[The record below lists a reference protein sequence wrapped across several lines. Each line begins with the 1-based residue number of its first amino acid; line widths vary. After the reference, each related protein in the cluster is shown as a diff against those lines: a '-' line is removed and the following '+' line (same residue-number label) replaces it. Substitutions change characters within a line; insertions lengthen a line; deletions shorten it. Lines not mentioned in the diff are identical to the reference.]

1 MRITSWNLLHGQGA
15 RSFRAIADAL
25 DVGNS
30 DFVIGVQEVD
40 AFQDRSDQVFQV
52 ADLASQLSAKHFA
65 FVRCVI
71 GTPGFKWRK
80 VKSDE
85 AVLMASSD
93 STTINSTNIAGK
105 KILNDDNPPSYGI
118 GLITNIPVTKWE
130 VLALGKSV
138 IGLPLI
144 FPAGDADFTGDA
156 DSANAASSSSKPK
169 LRFIYVK
176 DEPRY
181 AVAAQLE
188 NGFTVVNMH
197 LSFVPFVNLFQLWRV
212 KRWLAKMPGKH
223 ILLGDLNLPFDL
235 PVKFSKWKSLVS
247 MASYP
252 TWQPK
257 IQFDYILS
265 DNFGM
270 HESSSDLVKP
280 IFLKSDISDHLP
292 VTIEIN

>member
-15 RSFRAIADAL
+15 TNFRAIADAL

-52 ADLASQLSAKHFA
+52 ADLASELGAQYFA
-65 FVRCVI
+65 FARCVI

-80 VKSDE
+80 VRSDE

-93 STTINSTNIAGK
+93 STNITSTNIAGERV
-105 KILNDDNPPSYGI
+105 LNEANPPSYGI

-138 IGLPLI
+138 IGLPLV
-144 FPAGDADFTGDA
+144 FPSGEA
-156 DSANAASSSSKPK
+156 DSENNFPIADAKSSARPK

-181 AVAAQLE
+181 AVAAQLA

-197 LSFVPFVNLFQLWRV
+197 LSFVPLVNLFQLWRV

-235 PVKFSKWKSLVS
+235 PVKLSKWKSLVT

-265 DNFGM
+265 DNFAVDK
-270 HESSSDLVKP
+270 SCKDLVKP

>member
-15 RSFRAIADAL
+15 TNFRAIANAL
-25 DVGNS
+25 DVGRS

-52 ADLASQLSAKHFA
+52 AELASELGATYFG

-80 VKSDE
+80 VRKDE
-85 AVLMASSD
+85 AVLITNSD
-93 STTINSTNIAGK
+93 LMNSGRNS
-105 KILNDDNPPSYGI
+105 DNPPSYGI
-118 GLITNIPVTKWE
+118 GLITSVPVKKWE
-130 VLALGKSV
+130 ILTLGKSV
-138 IGLPLI
+138 VGLPLV
-144 FPAGDADFTGDA
+144 FPDASAGESAAGD
-156 DSANAASSSSKPK
+156 SKARPK
-169 LRFIYVK
+169 VRFIYVK

-188 NGFTVVNMH
+188 NGYTVVNVH
-197 LSFVPFVNLFQLWRV
+197 LSFVPLVNLYQLWRV

-223 ILLGDLNLPFDL
+223 FLIGDLNLPFNI
-235 PVKFSKWKSLVS
+235 PVKLSKWKSLVS

-265 DNFGM
+265 DNFGIDK
-270 HESSSDLVKP
+270 SNQDLVKP
-280 IFLKSDISDHLP
+280 IHLRSEISDHLP

>member
-15 RSFRAIADAL
+15 KSFRAIADAL

-40 AFQDRSDQVFQV
+40 VFQDRSDQVFQV
-52 ADLASQLSAKHFA
+52 ADLASELGAKNFA

-80 VKSDE
+80 VRSDE
-85 AVLMASSD
+85 AILITNSD
-93 STTINSTNIAGK
+93 SSGLNSFNLAGK
-105 KILNDDNPPSYGI
+105 RVLNNDNPPSYGI
-118 GLITNIPVTKWE
+118 GLITNISVTKWE

-138 IGLPLI
+138 IGLPLV
-144 FPAGDADFTGDA
+144 FPSGDVNG
-156 DSANAASSSSKPK
+156 SAKPK

-181 AVAAQLE
+181 AVAAQLA

-265 DNFGM
+265 DNFAVDK
-270 HESSSDLVKP
+270 SSKDLVKP
-280 IFLKSDISDHLP
+280 IFLKSNISDHLP

>member
-15 RSFRAIADAL
+15 TNFRAIANTL

-40 AFQDRSDQVFQV
+40 AYQDRSDQVFQV
-52 ADLASQLSAKHFA
+52 SELASELGAKYFA

-71 GTPGFKWRK
+71 GTPGFKWRRVRK
-80 VKSDE
+80 DE
-85 AVLMASSD
+85 AVLITNSG
-93 STTINSTNIAGK
+93 STNSGEGS
-105 KILNDDNPPSYGI
+105 DNPPSYGI

-130 VLALGKSV
+130 LLPLGKSV
-138 IGLPLI
+138 IGLPLV
-144 FPAGDADFTGDA
+144 FPAGDADGSTNS
-156 DSANAASSSSKPK
+156 SAKPK

-181 AVAAQLE
+181 AVAAHLE

-265 DNFGM
+265 DNFARDK
-270 HESSSDLVKP
+270 SSKDLVKP
-280 IFLKSDISDHLP
+280 IYLKSDISDHLP
-292 VTIEIN
+292 VTIEIS

>member
-15 RSFRAIADAL
+15 TNFRAIANAL
-25 DVGNS
+25 EVGRS

-52 ADLASQLSAKHFA
+52 AELASELGATYFG

-80 VKSDE
+80 VRKNE
-85 AVLMASSD
+85 AVLITNSD
-93 STTINSTNIAGK
+93 VMNSGRK
-105 KILNDDNPPSYGI
+105 SDNPPSYGI
-118 GLITNIPVTKWE
+118 GLITNVPVKKWE
-130 VLALGKSV
+130 ILALGKSA
-138 IGLPLI
+138 IGLPLV
-144 FPAGDADFTGDA
+144 FPDASAGESAAGD
-156 DSANAASSSSKPK
+156 SKARPK
-169 LRFIYVK
+169 VRFIYVK

-188 NGFTVVNMH
+188 NGYTVVNVH
-197 LSFVPFVNLFQLWRV
+197 LSFVPLVNLYQLWRV
-212 KRWLAKMPGKH
+212 KRWLAKMPGKYFL
-223 ILLGDLNLPFDL
+223 IGDLNLPFNI
-235 PVKFSKWKSLVS
+235 PVKLSKWKSLVS

-265 DNFGM
+265 DNFGIDK
-270 HESSSDLVKP
+270 SNQDLVKP
-280 IFLKSDISDHLP
+280 IHLRSEISDHLP

>member
-1 MRITSWNLLHGQGA
+1 LLHGQGA
-15 RSFRAIADAL
+15 ENLRAIANAL

-30 DFVIGVQEVD
+30 DFAVGVQEVD

-85 AVLMASSD
+85 AILMASSD
-93 STTINSTNIAGK
+93 STNINSTNIAGEK
-105 KILNDDNPPSYGI
+105 VLNDDKPPSYGI

-138 IGLPLI
+138 IGLPLV
-144 FPAGDADFTGDA
+144 FPAGNT
-156 DSANAASSSSKPK
+156 DSADAANSSAKPK

-235 PVKFSKWKSLVS
+235 PVKFSKWKSLIS

-265 DNFGM
+265 DNFVVGK
-270 HESSSDLVKP
+270 SSKDLIKP

-292 VTIEIN
+292 VTIEIS

>member
-1 MRITSWNLLHGQGA
+1 LLHGQGA
-15 RSFRAIADAL
+15 KSFRAIADAL

-52 ADLASQLSAKHFA
+52 ADLASELGAKNFA

-80 VKSDE
+80 VRSDE
-85 AVLMASSD
+85 AILITNSD
-93 STTINSTNIAGK
+93 SSGLNSFNLAGK
-105 KILNDDNPPSYGI
+105 RVLNNDNPPSYGI
-118 GLITNIPVTKWE
+118 GLITNISVTKWE

-138 IGLPLI
+138 IGLPLV
-144 FPAGDADFTGDA
+144 FPSGDVNG
-156 DSANAASSSSKPK
+156 SAKPK

-181 AVAAQLE
+181 AVAAQLA

-265 DNFGM
+265 DNFAVDK
-270 HESSSDLVKP
+270 SSKDLVKP

>member
-15 RSFRAIADAL
+15 RSFRAVADAL

-52 ADLASQLSAKHFA
+52 ADLASELSAKHFG

-71 GTPGFKWRK
+71 GTPGFNWRK
-80 VKSDE
+80 VEGDE
-85 AVLMASSD
+85 AILITNTSS
-93 STTINSTNIAGK
+93 A
-105 KILNDDNPPSYGI
+105 NDDNPPSYGI
-118 GLITNIPVTKWE
+118 GLITNIPVKKWE

-138 IGLPLI
+138 IGLPLL
-144 FPAGDADFTGDA
+144 FPAGDAD
-156 DSANAASSSSKPK
+156 SAVDTNSTPQPTF
-169 LRFIYVK
+169 RFIYVK

-223 ILLGDLNLPFDL
+223 ILLGDLNLPFNL

-265 DNFGM
+265 DKINI
-270 HESSSDLVKP
+270 EAVRP
-280 IFLKSDISDHLP
+280 IHLRSDISDHLP

>member
-15 RSFRAIADAL
+15 TNFRAIANAL
-25 DVGNS
+25 EVGRS

-52 ADLASQLSAKHFA
+52 AELASELGATYFG

-80 VKSDE
+80 VRKDE
-85 AVLMASSD
+85 AVLITNSD
-93 STTINSTNIAGK
+93 LMNSGRNS
-105 KILNDDNPPSYGI
+105 DNPPSYGI
-118 GLITNIPVTKWE
+118 GLITSIPVKKWE
-130 VLALGKSV
+130 ILTLGKSV
-138 IGLPLI
+138 VGLPLV
-144 FPAGDADFTGDA
+144 FPDASAGESAAGD
-156 DSANAASSSSKPK
+156 SKARPK

-188 NGFTVVNMH
+188 NGYTVVNVH
-197 LSFVPFVNLFQLWRV
+197 LSFVPLVNLYQLWRV

-223 ILLGDLNLPFDL
+223 FLIGDLNLPFNI
-235 PVKFSKWKSLVS
+235 PVKLSKWKSLVS

-265 DNFGM
+265 DNFGRD
-270 HESSSDLVKP
+270 ESNKDLVKP
-280 IFLKSDISDHLP
+280 IHLRSEISDHLP

>member
-1 MRITSWNLLHGQGA
+1 MRITTWNLLHGQGA
-15 RSFRAIADAL
+15 ENLRALANAL

-30 DFVIGVQEVD
+30 DFAIGVQEVD
-40 AFQDRSDQVFQV
+40 AYQDRSAQVFQV
-52 ADLASQLSAKHFA
+52 SDLASELSAKYYG

-71 GTPGFKWRK
+71 GTPGFNWRK
-80 VKSDE
+80 VRSNE
-85 AVLMASSD
+85 ATLITNTSS
-93 STTINSTNIAGK
+93 A
-105 KILNDDNPPSYGI
+105 NDDNPPSYGI
-118 GLITNIPVTKWE
+118 GLITNIPVKKWE
-130 VLALGKSV
+130 VLSLGKSIV
-138 IGLPLI
+138 GLPLL
-144 FPAGDADFTGDA
+144 FPAGDADSTDA
-156 DSANAASSSSKPK
+156 TNGSPKPK

-252 TWQPK
+252 AWQPK

-265 DNFGM
+265 DNFAVDK
-270 HESSSDLVKP
+270 SSKVLIEP

>member
-15 RSFRAIADAL
+15 INFRAIANTL

-40 AFQDRSDQVFQV
+40 AYQDRSDQVFQV
-52 ADLASQLSAKHFA
+52 SELASELGATYFA

-71 GTPGFKWRK
+71 GTPGLKWRRVRK
-80 VKSDE
+80 DE
-85 AVLMASSD
+85 AVLISNSS
-93 STTINSTNIAGK
+93 STNIMG
-105 KILNDDNPPSYGI
+105 DFVPSSDNPPSYGI

-130 VLALGKSV
+130 LLALGKSIV
-138 IGLPLI
+138 GLPLV
-144 FPAGDADFTGDA
+144 FPAGDADGSTNS
-156 DSANAASSSSKPK
+156 SAKPK

-188 NGFTVVNMH
+188 NGYTVVNMH

-223 ILLGDLNLPFDL
+223 ILLGDLNLPFNL
-235 PVKFSKWKSLVS
+235 PVKFSKWNSLVS

-265 DNFGM
+265 DNFARDK
-270 HESSSDLVKP
+270 SSKDLVKP
-280 IFLKSDISDHLP
+280 IYLKSDISDHLP
-292 VTIEIN
+292 VTIETN

>member
-15 RSFRAIADAL
+15 TNFRAIADAL

-52 ADLASQLSAKHFA
+52 ADLASELGAKHFA
-65 FVRCVI
+65 FARCVI

-80 VKSDE
+80 VRSDE

-93 STTINSTNIAGK
+93 STNINSTNIAGERV
-105 KILNDDNPPSYGI
+105 LNDDNPPSYGI

-138 IGLPLI
+138 IGLPLV
-144 FPAGDADFTGDA
+144 FPAGDVNG
-156 DSANAASSSSKPK
+156 SARPK

-181 AVAAQLE
+181 AVAAQLA

-197 LSFVPFVNLFQLWRV
+197 LSFVPFVNLFQCWRV

-265 DNFGM
+265 DNFAG
-270 HESSSDLVKP
+270 EKSSKDLVKP
-280 IFLKSDISDHLP
+280 IFLMSDISDHLP

>member
-15 RSFRAIADAL
+15 ANFRAIANTL

-40 AFQDRSDQVFQV
+40 AYQDRSDQVFQV
-52 ADLASQLSAKHFA
+52 SELASELGAKYFA

-71 GTPGFKWRK
+71 GTPGFKWRRVRK
-80 VKSDE
+80 DE
-85 AVLMASSD
+85 AVLITNSG
-93 STTINSTNIAGK
+93 STNSGESS
-105 KILNDDNPPSYGI
+105 DNPPSYGI

-130 VLALGKSV
+130 LLALGKSIV
-138 IGLPLI
+138 GLPLV
-144 FPAGDADFTGDA
+144 FPAGDADGSTNS
-156 DSANAASSSSKPK
+156 SAKPK

-188 NGFTVVNMH
+188 NGYTVVNMH

-223 ILLGDLNLPFDL
+223 ILLGDLNLPFNL
-235 PVKFSKWKSLVS
+235 PVKFSKWNSLVS

-257 IQFDYILS
+257 IQFDYILT
-265 DNFGM
+265 DNFGADK
-270 HESSSDLVKP
+270 SSKDLVKP
-280 IFLKSDISDHLP
+280 IYLKSDISDHLP
-292 VTIEIN
+292 VTIEIS

>member
-1 MRITSWNLLHGQGA
+1 MRITTWNLLHGQGA
-15 RSFRAIADAL
+15 ENLRALANAL

-30 DFVIGVQEVD
+30 DFAIGVQEVD
-40 AFQDRSDQVFQV
+40 AYQDRSAQVFQV
-52 ADLASQLSAKHFA
+52 SDLASELSAKHFG

-80 VKSDE
+80 VRSNE
-85 AVLMASSD
+85 ATLITNTSS
-93 STTINSTNIAGK
+93 A
-105 KILNDDNPPSYGI
+105 NDDNPPSYGI
-118 GLITNIPVTKWE
+118 GLITNIPVKKWE

-138 IGLPLI
+138 VGLPLL
-144 FPAGDADFTGDA
+144 FPAGDADSADA
-156 DSANAASSSSKPK
+156 ANSSAKPK

-235 PVKFSKWKSLVS
+235 PVKFSKWKSLIS

-252 TWQPK
+252 AWQPK

-265 DNFGM
+265 DNFAVDK
-270 HESSSDLVKP
+270 SSKDLIKP

-292 VTIEIN
+292 VRIEIN

>member
-1 MRITSWNLLHGQGA
+1 
-15 RSFRAIADAL
+15 
-25 DVGNS
+25 
-30 DFVIGVQEVD
+30 
-40 AFQDRSDQVFQV
+40 
-52 ADLASQLSAKHFA
+52 
-65 FVRCVI
+65 VRCVI

-80 VKSDE
+80 VRSDE
-85 AVLMASSD
+85 AILITNSD
-93 STTINSTNIAGK
+93 SSGLNSFNLAGK
-105 KILNDDNPPSYGI
+105 RVLNNDNPPSYGI
-118 GLITNIPVTKWE
+118 GLITNISVTKWE

-138 IGLPLI
+138 IGLPLV
-144 FPAGDADFTGDA
+144 FPSGDVNG
-156 DSANAASSSSKPK
+156 SAKPK

-181 AVAAQLE
+181 AVAAQLA

-265 DNFGM
+265 DNFAVDK
-270 HESSSDLVKP
+270 SSKDLVKP

>member
-15 RSFRAIADAL
+15 ANFRAIANTL
-25 DVGNS
+25 DVGES

-40 AFQDRSDQVFQV
+40 AYQDRSDQVFQV
-52 ADLASQLSAKHFA
+52 SELASELGAKYFA

-80 VKSDE
+80 VRKDE
-85 AVLMASSD
+85 AVLITNSE
-93 STTINSTNIAGK
+93 STNSGVRS
-105 KILNDDNPPSYGI
+105 DNPPSYGI

-138 IGLPLI
+138 IGLPLV
-144 FPAGDADFTGDA
+144 FPAGDVNG
-156 DSANAASSSSKPK
+156 SARPK

-181 AVAAQLE
+181 AVAAQLA

-223 ILLGDLNLPFDL
+223 ILIGDLNLPFDL

-265 DNFGM
+265 DNFAVDK
-270 HESSSDLVKP
+270 SSKDLVKP

>member
-15 RSFRAIADAL
+15 TNFRAIANTL
-25 DVGNS
+25 DVGRS

-52 ADLASQLSAKHFA
+52 ADLASELGATYFG

-80 VKSDE
+80 VRKGE
-85 AVLMASSD
+85 AVLITNSD
-93 STTINSTNIAGK
+93 LMNSGRNS
-105 KILNDDNPPSYGI
+105 DNPPSYGI
-118 GLITNIPVTKWE
+118 GLITSVPVKKWE
-130 VLALGKSV
+130 ILSLGKSV
-138 IGLPLI
+138 VGLPLVFPTGEADSGNT
-144 FPAGDADFTGDA
+144 FPAGDAK
-156 DSANAASSSSKPK
+156 NAPKPK

-188 NGFTVVNMH
+188 NGYTVVNVH
-197 LSFVPFVNLFQLWRV
+197 LSFVPLVNLYQLWRV

-223 ILLGDLNLPFDL
+223 FLIGDLNLPFNI
-235 PVKFSKWKSLVS
+235 PVKLSKWKSLVS
-247 MASYP
+247 VASYP

-265 DNFGM
+265 DNTT
-270 HESSSDLVKP
+270 SVAVRP
-280 IFLKSDISDHLP
+280 IQIRSDISDHLP
-292 VTIEIN
+292 VTIEIS

>member
-15 RSFRAIADAL
+15 TNFRAIANAL
-25 DVGNS
+25 EVGRS

-52 ADLASQLSAKHFA
+52 AELASELGATYFG

-80 VKSDE
+80 VRKDE
-85 AVLMASSD
+85 AVLITNSD
-93 STTINSTNIAGK
+93 LMNSGRNS
-105 KILNDDNPPSYGI
+105 DNPPSYGI
-118 GLITNIPVTKWE
+118 GLITSVPVKKWE
-130 VLALGKSV
+130 ILTLGKSV
-138 IGLPLI
+138 VGLPLV
-144 FPAGDADFTGDA
+144 FPDASAGESAAGD
-156 DSANAASSSSKPK
+156 SKARPK
-169 LRFIYVK
+169 VRFIYVK

-188 NGFTVVNMH
+188 NGYTVVNVH
-197 LSFVPFVNLFQLWRV
+197 LSFVPLVNLYQLWRV

-223 ILLGDLNLPFDL
+223 FLIGDLNLPFNI
-235 PVKFSKWKSLVS
+235 PVKLSKWKSLVS

-265 DNFGM
+265 DNFGRD
-270 HESSSDLVKP
+270 ESNKDLVKP
-280 IFLKSDISDHLP
+280 IHLRSEISDHLP

>member
-15 RSFRAIADAL
+15 TNFRAIANAL
-25 DVGNS
+25 EVGRS

-52 ADLASQLSAKHFA
+52 AELASELGATYFG

-80 VKSDE
+80 VRKDE
-85 AVLMASSD
+85 AVLITNSD
-93 STTINSTNIAGK
+93 LMNSGRNS
-105 KILNDDNPPSYGI
+105 DNPPSYGI
-118 GLITNIPVTKWE
+118 GLITSIPVKKWE
-130 VLALGKSV
+130 ILTLGKSV
-138 IGLPLI
+138 VGLPLV
-144 FPAGDADFTGDA
+144 FPDASAGESAAGD
-156 DSANAASSSSKPK
+156 SKARPK
-169 LRFIYVK
+169 VRFIYVK

-188 NGFTVVNMH
+188 NGYTVVNVH
-197 LSFVPFVNLFQLWRV
+197 LSFVPLVNLYQLWRV

-223 ILLGDLNLPFDL
+223 FLIGDLNLPFNI
-235 PVKFSKWKSLVS
+235 PVKLSKWKSLVS

-265 DNFGM
+265 DNFGIDK
-270 HESSSDLVKP
+270 SKQDLVKP
-280 IFLKSDISDHLP
+280 IHLRSEISDHLP

>member
-85 AVLMASSD
+85 AVLITNTSS
-93 STTINSTNIAGK
+93 TH
-105 KILNDDNPPSYGI
+105 DDNPPSYGI
-118 GLITNIPVTKWE
+118 GLITNIPVIKWE

-138 IGLPLI
+138 IGLPLV
-144 FPAGDADFTGDA
+144 FPAGDANG
-156 DSANAASSSSKPK
+156 SSKPK

-235 PVKFSKWKSLVS
+235 PVKFSKWKSLVT

-265 DNFGM
+265 DNFGTDK
-270 HESSSDLVKP
+270 SSSDLVKP
-280 IFLKSDISDHLP
+280 IFLNSDISDHLP

>member
-15 RSFRAIADAL
+15 TNFRAIANAL
-25 DVGNS
+25 EVGRS

-52 ADLASQLSAKHFA
+52 AELASELGATYFG

-80 VKSDE
+80 VRKDE
-85 AVLMASSD
+85 AVLITNSD
-93 STTINSTNIAGK
+93 LMNSGRNS
-105 KILNDDNPPSYGI
+105 DNPPSYGI
-118 GLITNIPVTKWE
+118 GLITNVPVKKWE
-130 VLALGKSV
+130 ILALGKSA
-138 IGLPLI
+138 IGLPLV
-144 FPAGDADFTGDA
+144 FPDASAGESAAGD
-156 DSANAASSSSKPK
+156 SKARPK
-169 LRFIYVK
+169 VRFIYVK

-188 NGFTVVNMH
+188 NGYTVVNVH
-197 LSFVPFVNLFQLWRV
+197 LSFVPLVNLYQLWRV

-223 ILLGDLNLPFDL
+223 FLIGDLNLPFNI
-235 PVKFSKWKSLVS
+235 PVKLSKWKSLVS

-265 DNFGM
+265 DNTT
-270 HESSSDLVKP
+270 SVAVRP
-280 IFLKSDISDHLP
+280 IQIHSEISDHLP

>member
-15 RSFRAIADAL
+15 TNFRAIANTL
-25 DVGNS
+25 DVGRS

-52 ADLASQLSAKHFA
+52 ADLASELGATYFG

-80 VKSDE
+80 VRKDE
-85 AVLMASSD
+85 AVLITNSD
-93 STTINSTNIAGK
+93 LMNSGRNS
-105 KILNDDNPPSYGI
+105 DNPPSYGI
-118 GLITNIPVTKWE
+118 GLITSVPVKKWE
-130 VLALGKSV
+130 ILALGKSV
-138 IGLPLI
+138 VGLPLV
-144 FPAGDADFTGDA
+144 FPAGSDGPDGSENNS
-156 DSANAASSSSKPK
+156 SAESKAKPK

-188 NGFTVVNMH
+188 NGYTVVNVH

-223 ILLGDLNLPFDL
+223 FLIGDLNLPFNI
-235 PVKFSKWKSLVS
+235 PVKLSKWNSLVS

-265 DNFGM
+265 DNTT
-270 HESSSDLVKP
+270 SVAARP
-280 IFLKSDISDHLP
+280 IHLQSDISDHLP

>member
-15 RSFRAIADAL
+15 ANFRDIAHAL

-40 AFQDRSDQVFQV
+40 AYQDRSDQVFQV
-52 ADLASQLSAKHFA
+52 GQLASELAAKHFA

-71 GTPGFKWRK
+71 GTPGFKWRRVRK
-80 VKSDE
+80 DE
-85 AVLMASSD
+85 AILITNSE
-93 STTINSTNIAGK
+93 STNSGGSG
-105 KILNDDNPPSYGI
+105 DNPPSYGI

-130 VLALGKSV
+130 ILALGKSV
-138 IGLPLI
+138 IGLPLV
-144 FPAGDADFTGDA
+144 FPAGETNISSTG
-156 DSANAASSSSKPK
+156 SSKPK

-212 KRWLAKMPGKH
+212 KRWLSKMPGKH

-265 DNFGM
+265 DNFGVDKASS
-270 HESSSDLVKP
+270 ESIRP
-280 IFLKSDISDHLP
+280 IILRSDISDHLP

>member
-15 RSFRAIADAL
+15 TNFRAIANTL
-25 DVGNS
+25 DVGRS
-30 DFVIGVQEVD
+30 DFVVGVQEVD

-52 ADLASQLSAKHFA
+52 ADLASELGATYFG

-80 VKSDE
+80 VRKGE
-85 AVLMASSD
+85 AVLITNSD
-93 STTINSTNIAGK
+93 LMNSGRNS
-105 KILNDDNPPSYGI
+105 DNPPSYGI
-118 GLITNIPVTKWE
+118 GLITNVPVKKWE
-130 VLALGKSV
+130 ILALGKSV
-138 IGLPLI
+138 VGLPLV
-144 FPAGDADFTGDA
+144 FPAGSDGLDGSENNS
-156 DSANAASSSSKPK
+156 SAESKAKPK

-188 NGFTVVNMH
+188 NGYTVVNVH
-197 LSFVPFVNLFQLWRV
+197 LSFVPLVNLYQLWRV

-223 ILLGDLNLPFDL
+223 FLIGDLNLPFNI
-235 PVKFSKWKSLVS
+235 PVKLSKWKSLVS

-265 DNFGM
+265 DNTT
-270 HESSSDLVKP
+270 SVAVRP
-280 IFLKSDISDHLP
+280 IQIRSDISDHLP
-292 VTIEIN
+292 VTIEIS

>member
-15 RSFRAIADAL
+15 RNLRDIANTL
-25 DVGNS
+25 DVGKS

-40 AFQDRSDQVFQV
+40 AYQDRSDQVFQV
-52 ADLASQLSAKHFA
+52 SQLASELGAKYFG

-80 VKSDE
+80 VRKDE
-85 AVLMASSD
+85 AVLITNSGPTNSD
-93 STTINSTNIAGK
+93 EKS
-105 KILNDDNPPSYGI
+105 DNPPSYGI
-118 GLITNIPVTKWE
+118 GLISNVPVTKWE
-130 VLALGKSV
+130 VLALGKSA
-138 IGLPLI
+138 IGLPLVI
-144 FPAGDADFTGDA
+144 PAGDADSGNNFSTDTA
-156 DSANAASSSSKPK
+156 NISAKPK
-169 LRFIYVK
+169 LRFFYVK

-181 AVAAQLE
+181 ALAAQLE

-197 LSFVPFVNLFQLWRV
+197 LSFVPLVNLFQLWRV
-212 KRWLAKMPGKH
+212 KRWISKMPGKH

-235 PVKFSKWKSLVS
+235 PVKFSKWKSLVRV
-247 MASYP
+247 ASYP

-265 DNFGM
+265 DNFPSDK
-270 HESSSDLVKP
+270 SSSGLVKP
-280 IFLKSDISDHLP
+280 IHIESDISDHLP

>member
-15 RSFRAIADAL
+15 TNFRAIANTL
-25 DVGNS
+25 DVGRS

-52 ADLASQLSAKHFA
+52 ADLASELGATYFG

-80 VKSDE
+80 VRKDE
-85 AVLMASSD
+85 AVLITNSD
-93 STTINSTNIAGK
+93 LMNSGRNS
-105 KILNDDNPPSYGI
+105 DNPPSYGI
-118 GLITNIPVTKWE
+118 GLITNVPVKKWE
-130 VLALGKSV
+130 ILALGKSV
-138 IGLPLI
+138 VGLPLV
-144 FPAGDADFTGDA
+144 FPAGSDGLDGSENNS
-156 DSANAASSSSKPK
+156 SAESKAKPK

-188 NGFTVVNMH
+188 NGYTVVNVH
-197 LSFVPFVNLFQLWRV
+197 LSFVPLVNLYQLWRV

-223 ILLGDLNLPFDL
+223 FLIGDLNLPFNI
-235 PVKFSKWKSLVS
+235 PVKLSKWKSLVS

-265 DNFGM
+265 DNTT
-270 HESSSDLVKP
+270 SVAVRP
-280 IFLKSDISDHLP
+280 IQIRSDISDHLP

>member
-15 RSFRAIADAL
+15 ANFRAIANTL
-25 DVGNS
+25 DVGES

-40 AFQDRSDQVFQV
+40 AYQDRSDQVFQV
-52 ADLASQLSAKHFA
+52 SELASELGAKYFA

-80 VKSDE
+80 VRKDE
-85 AVLMASSD
+85 AVLITNSE
-93 STTINSTNIAGK
+93 STNSGVRS
-105 KILNDDNPPSYGI
+105 DNPPSYGI

-138 IGLPLI
+138 IGLPLV
-144 FPAGDADFTGDA
+144 FPAGDVNG
-156 DSANAASSSSKPK
+156 SARPK
-169 LRFIYVK
+169 LRIIYVK

-181 AVAAQLE
+181 AVAAQLA

-223 ILLGDLNLPFDL
+223 ILIGDLNLPFDL

-265 DNFGM
+265 DNFAVDK
-270 HESSSDLVKP
+270 SSKDLVKP

>member
-1 MRITSWNLLHGQGA
+1 MRITTWNLLHGQGA
-15 RSFRAIADAL
+15 ENLRALANAL

-30 DFVIGVQEVD
+30 DFAIGVQEVD
-40 AFQDRSDQVFQV
+40 AYQDRSAQVFQV
-52 ADLASQLSAKHFA
+52 SDLASELSAKQFG

-80 VKSDE
+80 VRSNE
-85 AVLMASSD
+85 ATLITNTSS
-93 STTINSTNIAGK
+93 A
-105 KILNDDNPPSYGI
+105 NDDNPPSYGI
-118 GLITNIPVTKWE
+118 GLITNIPVKKWE

-138 IGLPLI
+138 VGLPLL
-144 FPAGDADFTGDA
+144 FPAGDADSADA
-156 DSANAASSSSKPK
+156 ANSSAKPK

-235 PVKFSKWKSLVS
+235 PVKFSKWKSLIS

-252 TWQPK
+252 AWQPK

-265 DNFGM
+265 DNFAVDK
-270 HESSSDLVKP
+270 SSKDLIKP

>member
-52 ADLASQLSAKHFA
+52 ADLASELGAKHFA

-80 VKSDE
+80 VRSDE

-93 STTINSTNIAGK
+93 STNINSTNIAGERV
-105 KILNDDNPPSYGI
+105 LNDDNPPSYGI

-138 IGLPLI
+138 IGLPLV
-144 FPAGDADFTGDA
+144 FPAGDVNG
-156 DSANAASSSSKPK
+156 SARPK
-169 LRFIYVK
+169 LRIIYVK

-181 AVAAQLE
+181 AVAAQLA
-188 NGFTVVNMH
+188 NGFTVVNLH

-235 PVKFSKWKSLVS
+235 PVKLSKWKSLVS

-257 IQFDYILS
+257 IQFDYIIS
-265 DNFGM
+265 DNFAVDM
-270 HESSSDLVKP
+270 SSKDLVKP

-292 VTIEIN
+292 ITIEIN

>member
-15 RSFRAIADAL
+15 TNFRAIANTL

-40 AFQDRSDQVFQV
+40 AYQDRSDQVFQV
-52 ADLASQLSAKHFA
+52 SELASELGAKYFA

-71 GTPGFKWRK
+71 GTPGFKWRRVRK
-80 VKSDE
+80 DE
-85 AVLMASSD
+85 AVLITNSG
-93 STTINSTNIAGK
+93 STNSGESS
-105 KILNDDNPPSYGI
+105 DNPPSYGI

-138 IGLPLI
+138 VGLPLV
-144 FPAGDADFTGDA
+144 FPADDADGST
-156 DSANAASSSSKPK
+156 NSSPKPK

-181 AVAAQLE
+181 AVAAHLE

-223 ILLGDLNLPFDL
+223 ILLGDLNLPFNL
-235 PVKFSKWKSLVS
+235 PVKFSKWNSLVS

-265 DNFGM
+265 DNFARDK
-270 HESSSDLVKP
+270 SSKDLVKP
-280 IFLKSDISDHLP
+280 IYLKSDISDHLP
-292 VTIEIN
+292 VTIEIS

>member
-15 RSFRAIADAL
+15 PNIRAIANTL

-30 DFVIGVQEVD
+30 HFVIGVQEVD
-40 AFQDRSDQVFQV
+40 AYQDRSDQVFQV
-52 ADLASQLSAKHFA
+52 AELASELGAAYFG

-71 GTPGFKWRK
+71 GTPGFKWRRVRK
-80 VKSDE
+80 DE
-85 AVLMASSD
+85 EVLIINSD
-93 STTINSTNIAGK
+93 SGNS
-105 KILNDDNPPSYGI
+105 DSPPSYGI
-118 GLITNIPVTKWE
+118 GLITNVPVTKWE
-130 VLALGKSV
+130 ILALGKSV
-138 IGLPLI
+138 VGLPLV
-144 FPAGDADFTGDA
+144 FPDASAGSGVR
-156 DSANAASSSSKPK
+156 PK

-181 AVAAQLE
+181 AVAAQLA

-223 ILLGDLNLPFDL
+223 FLIGDLNLPFDI
-235 PVKFSKWKSLVS
+235 PVKLSKWKSLVS

-265 DNFGM
+265 DNFGVDK
-270 HESSSDLVKP
+270 SSKDSITPLH
-280 IFLKSDISDHLP
+280 LRSEISDHLP

>member
-1 MRITSWNLLHGQGA
+1 MRITSWNLLHGQGTTN
-15 RSFRAIADAL
+15 FRAIANAL
-25 DVGNS
+25 DVSRS

-52 ADLASQLSAKHFA
+52 AELASELGATYFG
-65 FVRCVI
+65 FVRCII

-80 VKSDE
+80 VRKDE
-85 AVLMASSD
+85 AVLITSSD
-93 STTINSTNIAGK
+93 LMNSGRNS
-105 KILNDDNPPSYGI
+105 DNPPSYGI
-118 GLITNIPVTKWE
+118 GLITNVPVKKWE
-130 VLALGKSV
+130 ILSLGKSV
-138 IGLPLI
+138 VGLPLVFPAGEADSGNT
-144 FPAGDADFTGDA
+144 FPAGDAK
-156 DSANAASSSSKPK
+156 NAPKPK

-188 NGFTVVNMH
+188 NGYTVVNVH
-197 LSFVPFVNLFQLWRV
+197 LSFVPLVNLYQLWRV
-212 KRWLAKMPGKH
+212 KRWLATMPGKH
-223 ILLGDLNLPFDL
+223 FLIGDLNLPFDI
-235 PVKFSKWKSLVS
+235 PVKLSKWKSLVS

-265 DNFGM
+265 DNTT
-270 HESSSDLVKP
+270 SVAVRP
-280 IFLKSDISDHLP
+280 IQIRSDISDHLP

>member
-15 RSFRAIADAL
+15 KSFRAIADAL

-52 ADLASQLSAKHFA
+52 ADLASELGAKNFA

-80 VKSDE
+80 VRSDE
-85 AVLMASSD
+85 AILITNSD
-93 STTINSTNIAGK
+93 SSGLNSFNLAGK
-105 KILNDDNPPSYGI
+105 RVLNNDNPPSYGI
-118 GLITNIPVTKWE
+118 GLITNISVTKWE

-138 IGLPLI
+138 IGLPLV
-144 FPAGDADFTGDA
+144 FPSGDVNG
-156 DSANAASSSSKPK
+156 SAKPK

-181 AVAAQLE
+181 AVAAQLA

-265 DNFGM
+265 DNFA
-270 HESSSDLVKP
+270 EDKSSKDLVKP

>member
-15 RSFRAIADAL
+15 KSFRAIADAL

-52 ADLASQLSAKHFA
+52 ADLASELGAKNFA

-80 VKSDE
+80 VRSDE
-85 AVLMASSD
+85 AILITNSD
-93 STTINSTNIAGK
+93 SSGLNSFNLAGK
-105 KILNDDNPPSYGI
+105 RVLNNDNPPSYGI
-118 GLITNIPVTKWE
+118 GLITNISVTKWE

-138 IGLPLI
+138 IGLPLV
-144 FPAGDADFTGDA
+144 FPSGDVNG
-156 DSANAASSSSKPK
+156 SAKPK

-181 AVAAQLE
+181 AVAAQLA

-252 TWQPK
+252 TWQSK

-265 DNFGM
+265 DNFAVDK
-270 HESSSDLVKP
+270 SSKDLVKP

-292 VTIEIN
+292 VTIEIS

>member
-15 RSFRAIADAL
+15 KSFRAIADAL

-52 ADLASQLSAKHFA
+52 ADLASELGAKNFA

-80 VKSDE
+80 VRSDE
-85 AVLMASSD
+85 AILITNSD
-93 STTINSTNIAGK
+93 SSGLNSFNLAGK
-105 KILNDDNPPSYGI
+105 RVLNNDNPPSYGI
-118 GLITNIPVTKWE
+118 GLITNISVTKWE

-138 IGLPLI
+138 IGLPLV
-144 FPAGDADFTGDA
+144 FPSGDVNG
-156 DSANAASSSSKPK
+156 SAKPK

-181 AVAAQLE
+181 AVAAQLA

-265 DNFGM
+265 DNFAVDK
-270 HESSSDLVKP
+270 SSKDLVKP
-280 IFLKSDISDHLP
+280 IFLKSNISDHLP

>member
-1 MRITSWNLLHGQGA
+1 MRTTSWNLLHGQGA
-15 RSFRAIADAL
+15 TNFRAIANTL

-40 AFQDRSDQVFQV
+40 AYQDRSDQVFQV
-52 ADLASQLSAKHFA
+52 SELASELGAKYFA

-71 GTPGFKWRK
+71 GTPGFKWRRVRK
-80 VKSDE
+80 DE
-85 AVLMASSD
+85 AVLITNSD
-93 STTINSTNIAGK
+93 SGNS
-105 KILNDDNPPSYGI
+105 DNPPSYGI

-130 VLALGKSV
+130 VLPLGKSV
-138 IGLPLI
+138 IGLPLL
-144 FPAGDADFTGDA
+144 FPAGAGDSES
-156 DSANAASSSSKPK
+156 SATTAPK

-181 AVAAQLE
+181 AVAAHLE

-223 ILLGDLNLPFDL
+223 FLIGDLNLPFNI
-235 PVKFSKWKSLVS
+235 PVKLSKWKSLVS

-265 DNFGM
+265 DNTT
-270 HESSSDLVKP
+270 SVAVRP
-280 IFLKSDISDHLP
+280 IQIRSDISDHLP